1 MATLTINTT
10 AQQDARISEAF
21 GEYLGLG
28 RNATLQE
35 VRAAI
40 IDYLKSTTVSYELK
54 KARQAVTPNTFDIT

>member
-21 GEYLGLG
+21 GELLGLG

-40 IDYLKSTTVSYELK
+40 IDYVRSTTVAYELN
-54 KARQAVTPNTFDIT
+54 KAKQAVQRTTLDIT